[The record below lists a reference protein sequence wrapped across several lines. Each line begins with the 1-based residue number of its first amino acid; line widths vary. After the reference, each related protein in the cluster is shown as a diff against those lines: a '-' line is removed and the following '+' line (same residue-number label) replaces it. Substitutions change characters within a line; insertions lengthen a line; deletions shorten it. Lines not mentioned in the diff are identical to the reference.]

1 MEQSRSVGQAC
12 IAFGPGGGMVGPNIN
27 TASSNGP
34 YATDHVA
41 KRPLI
46 LTACSL
52 TIHPSEISDAQESEC
67 QARENRHVA

>member
-1 MEQSRSVGQAC
+1 MEPSRRISQAC
-12 IAFGPGGGMVGPNIN
+12 IAFDPGGEMVGPNIN

-34 YATDHVA
+34 DATDHVA

-52 TIHPSEISDAQESEC
+52 TIHPSEISVVQEVGMPS
-67 QARENRHVA
+67 QRK